1 MFTDTI
7 QSSINILNS
16 LGTLMDLNEAKDKI
30 SQQFKDQIKNAWDLL
45 NFNQKETD
53 NQSKNIEL
61 NKDQPMTLNDVLI
74 NFQKNLISTETIIQV
89 RDKLI
94 SSYQD
99 IMNLPV

>member
-30 SQQFKDQIKNAWDLL
+30 SQQFTDQMKNAWDLL
-45 NFNQKETD
+45 NFNHKETD

>member
-7 QSSINILNS
+7 QSSLNILNS

-30 SQQFKDQIKNAWDLL
+30 SQQFVDHIKNAWDSL
-45 NFNQKETD
+45 NFNQKEID

-74 NFQKNLISTETIIQV
+74 NFQKNLISTDAIIQV